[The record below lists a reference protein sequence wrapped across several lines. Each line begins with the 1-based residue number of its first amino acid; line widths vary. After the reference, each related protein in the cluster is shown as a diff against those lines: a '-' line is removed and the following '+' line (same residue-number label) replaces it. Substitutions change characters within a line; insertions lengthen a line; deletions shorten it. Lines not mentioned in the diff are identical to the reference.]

1 MPRVAVVTDSRA
13 DLPEILC
20 RRHGITIVPM
30 SVEYDG
36 QTLDDT
42 PELAATVARSHGSE
56 IPRIYHPT
64 PDRFVEIYRKLSS
77 EHEAIVSIHLSRRLS
92 ETYHSALE
100 ASRAVRGRVA
110 VRVLDSGSV
119 SMGLGLVAL
128 QAAEVASAGA
138 SLDEVT
144 ALAEEAAESASVFF
158 LLGTTAPLRQRR
170 HIGWAAGLLV
180 EALGIRPVLTMSE
193 GVVVPVARA
202 WVRPQGFSQLF
213 ELAAEF
219 PQIERLAVVRSP
231 ELREEDLDALF
242 DPICPPRRQLKT
254 TFSTALVSWFGP
266 GAVGLA
272 IDAGMGEREEEVD
285 GNARALAASLDRH
298 G

>member
-1 MPRVAVVTDSRA
+1 MPRVAVVTDSTA
-13 DLPEILC
+13 DLSVALC
-20 RRHGITIVPM
+20 HRYGITIVPM
-30 SVEYDG
+30 SVGYDG
-36 QTLDDT
+36 QLLDDT
-42 PELAATVARSHGSE
+42 PELAATVARSPGSE
-56 IPRIYHPT
+56 IPRVYHPT
-64 PDRFVEIYRKLSS
+64 PGRFVEIYQRLGRT
-77 EHEAIVSIHLSRRLS
+77 HEAIVSIHLSQRLS
-92 ETYHSALE
+92 DTLYRALE
-100 ASRAVRGRVA
+100 ASQEVSNRVA

-128 QAAEVASAGA
+128 RAAEAARAGA
-138 SLDEVT
+138 SLEEV
-144 ALAEEAAESASVFF
+144 AASAQVAAESVSVFF

-202 WVRPQGFSQLF
+202 WARPQGFSRLF

-231 ELREEDLDALF
+231 ELREEELDALF
-242 DPICPPRRQLKT
+242 APICPPGQRLKT

-272 IDAGMGEREEEVD
+272 IDAGMGGREEEID